1 MSSLNVPNHL
11 SIIMDGNSRWAA
23 QRGLSASQ
31 GHKHGAE
38 NARKLLKTALTYN
51 IKHLSLYAFST
62 ENWNRSAHEV
72 DNIMHLMS
80 YYLDT
85 ELDNIKK
92 NNIQLNVVGNLSKL
106 NPPLKERIK
115 QAEIDTKD
123 NNKMHL
129 YLAISYGGRQ
139 EIIDMVKNIISNEIK
154 SDDINE
160 NLIQSCLYSNM
171 PNVDLLIRTGGEKRI
186 SNFLPWHLAYSE
198 LLFVDKYWPDFD
210 ERDFLA
216 SISDFNKR
224 KRNFGKVREEI

>member
-85 ELDNIKK
+85 ELD
-92 NNIQLNVVGNLSKL
+92 
-106 NPPLKERIK
+106 
-115 QAEIDTKD
+115 
-123 NNKMHL
+123 
-129 YLAISYGGRQ
+129 
-139 EIIDMVKNIISNEIK
+139 
-154 SDDINE
+154 
-160 NLIQSCLYSNM
+160 
-171 PNVDLLIRTGGEKRI
+171 
-186 SNFLPWHLAYSE
+186 F
-198 LLFVDKYWPDFD
+198 
-210 ERDFLA
+210 
-216 SISDFNKR
+216 
-224 KRNFGKVREEI
+224 